1 LTQFG
6 LIGYPLSH
14 SFSQKYF
21 TEKFQKLGLN
31 YSYSLFSIQ
40 DIHSFPLL
48 IKENPAIIGL
58 NVTLPYKQSIISYLD
73 ELSPEANQTGA
84 VNTIKK
90 LANGTLKGYNTDIIG
105 FTKAIEQV
113 VSNPVFERA
122 IIIGNGGAAKAVYYA
137 LQNIFNC
144 ENIIVACR
152 TPQQSHELFIEE
164 LSEDMIASADIIVQC
179 TPVGMYPNTDQMLM
193 MPYYAL
199 HTGQVAMDLVYNPE
213 ETYFVRYAK
222 EQGCTVASGLTMLY
236 TQAEASF
243 EIWTQENR

>member
-1 LTQFG
+1 LAQFG

-14 SFSQKYF
+14 SFSEKYF
-21 TEKFQKLGLN
+21 TEKFQKLGLP
-31 YSYSLFSIQ
+31 YSYSLFPVQ
-40 DIHSFPLL
+40 DIHLFPALL
-48 IKENPAIIGL
+48 KENSSVIGL
-58 NVTLPYKQSIISYLD
+58 NVTLPHKQSIIPYLD
-73 ELSPEANQTGA
+73 VLSPEANQTGA

-90 LANGTLKGYNTDIIG
+90 LPDGRLKGYNTDITG
-105 FTKAIEQV
+105 FTKAIMQV
-113 VSNPVFERA
+113 VSNPAFERA

-137 LQNIFNC
+137 LEHIFNC

-164 LSEDMIASADIIVQC
+164 LSEDMVASADIIVQC

-193 MPYYAL
+193 IPYYAL
-199 HTGQVAMDLVYNPE
+199 HTGQVAMDLVYNPK

-243 EIWTQENR
+243 EIWMQKA